1 MKNNISR
8 FFIRISAFL
17 FKEFLEVWRQPMLM
31 ATLVIGPFLI
41 MFFFGIGFRNEPR
54 TLRTL
59 FVIENDTQ
67 LAQKVEEYAT
77 TLGGQLVYEGIT
89 DSLEEAQQRLRRGEI
104 DLIAVLPSDPYNTI
118 RNNQQAVFNL
128 YHHEIDPMQSGY
140 VDVFGR
146 VYVDEVNRRVLRSV
160 TSTGQLNV
168 EETDEKLGQVRQSIN
183 TLRVALQD
191 CTDALTEL
199 GSEFEETCNRETL
212 DRYIQDLDQGI
223 DEVQQEFGN
232 DYNLSEATQQWL
244 KGDLEDVDNPVVEN
258 KTGEEIRPRLD
269 SMIENVNEMDIQEAG
284 DRADTYL
291 AQLEILTEIETD
303 LAAIQDKLAEF
314 VTINPAIIVSP
325 FRSQTH
331 NIATILTN
339 VTSYYAPAVIILL
352 LQHLTVTFA
361 ALSLVRERQ
370 LGSIELFTVAPISA
384 LETLLGKYISY
395 LVFGAVLA
403 AVLLA
408 LIILGMS
415 VPMLGSWVGIALT
428 ILGVIFASLGIG
440 FVISLISKTDTQAVQ
455 YSMLVLLTSVFFSGF
470 ILELYTLLSSVRII
484 SWFLPAT
491 YGILFLRT
499 IMLRGDTPDP
509 THYLLLIGFG
519 SVLFLLAWVL
529 LKRSMEQV

>member
-1 MKNNISR
+1 MKNSISG

-17 FKEFLEVWRQPMLM
+17 FKELLEVLRQPMLM

-41 MFFFGIGFRNEPR
+41 MFFFGIGFRNEAR
-54 TLRTL
+54 ALRTL
-59 FVIENDTQ
+59 FVIESDTQ
-67 LAQKVEEYAT
+67 LAHKVEEYAT
-77 TLGGQLVYEGIT
+77 SLGDQLVYKGIT
-89 DSLEEAQQRLRRGEI
+89 NSLEEAQQRLRRGEI
-104 DLIAVLPSDPYNTI
+104 DLIAVLPNDPYNTI
-118 RNNQQAVFNL
+118 RNNQQAVFDL

-168 EETDEKLGQVRQSIN
+168 EETEKKLGQVRQSIN

-191 CTDALTEL
+191 CTDTLTEL
-199 GSEFEETCNRETL
+199 GEEFEEACNRETL

-232 DYNLSEATQQWL
+232 DYNLSESTQQWL
-244 KGDLEDVDNPVVEN
+244 KGDLEGAEN

-269 SMIENVNEMDIQEAG
+269 NMIENVNKMDAVQEAG

-291 AQLEILTEIETD
+291 AQLEKLTEIETD
-303 LAAIQDKLAEF
+303 LAVIQDSLAEF
-314 VTINPAIIVSP
+314 VTINPSIIVSP
-325 FRSQTH
+325 FRSKTH

-395 LVFGAVLA
+395 LVFGAILA

-415 VPMLGSWVGIALT
+415 VPMLGSWVAITLT

-470 ILELYTLLSSVRII
+470 ILELHTLLSSVRII

-499 IMLRGDTPDP
+499 IMLRGDMPAP
-509 THYLLLIGFG
+509 NQYLLLIGLG

>member
-1 MKNNISR
+1 
-8 FFIRISAFL
+8 
-17 FKEFLEVWRQPMLM
+17 MLM

-54 TLRTL
+54 ALRTL

-67 LAQKVEEYAT
+67 LAQQVEQYAT
-77 TLGGQLVYEGIT
+77 TLGNQLVYEGIT
-89 DSLEEAQQRLRRGEI
+89 DSLEEAEERLRRSEI

-118 RNNQQAVFNL
+118 RNNQQAVFDL
-128 YHHEIDPMQSGY
+128 YHHEIDPMQTGY
-140 VDVFGR
+140 IDVFGR

-168 EETDEKLGQVRQSIN
+168 EEAENKLEQVRQSIS

-199 GSEFEETCNRETL
+199 GNESVPACDRETL
-212 DRYIQDLDQGI
+212 DSHIQDLDQSI
-223 DEVQQEFGN
+223 DEVQQEFGD
-232 DYNLSEATQQWL
+232 DYGLSEATQQWL
-244 KGDLEDVDNPVVEN
+244 KNDLQGVDNPAVEAN
-258 KTGEEIRPRLD
+258 AREEIRPRLD
-269 SMIENVNEMDIQEAG
+269 NMVENVNELNAVQEAS
-284 DRADTYL
+284 DRVDAHL
-291 AQLEILTEIETD
+291 GQLEKLAEIETD
-303 LAAIQDKLAEF
+303 LATIQDRLSEF
-314 VTINPAIIVSP
+314 VTIRPAIIVSP

-331 NIATILTN
+331 NIATIITN

-352 LQHLTVTFA
+352 LQHLTFTFA

-370 LGSIELFTVAPISA
+370 LGSVELFTVAPISA
-384 LETLLGKYISY
+384 LETLLGKYVSY
-395 LVFGAVLA
+395 LVFGAILA

-408 LIILGMS
+408 LIIFGMS
-415 VPMLGSWVGIALT
+415 VPMLGSSLGVIMT
-428 ILGVIFASLGIG
+428 ILAVIFASLGIG

-470 ILELYTLLSSVRII
+470 ILELWTLLGSVRII

-509 THYLLLIGFG
+509 TQFLQLVGLGI
-519 SVLFLLAWVL
+519 VLFLLAWGL